1 MPSFLYKN
9 YFLLKKYK
17 NLLIKIWF
25 WQSKKKF
32 KKMLSERFWVVNRL
46 ASNEAVYIAANQ
58 SIQPK
63 KRVF

>member
-1 MPSFLYKN
+1 
-9 YFLLKKYK
+9 
-17 NLLIKIWF
+17 
-25 WQSKKKF
+25 
-32 KKMLSERFWVVNRL
+32 MLSERFWVVNRL